1 MRIARVLTR
10 LNLGGPARQALA
22 CDPVLV
28 ARGHAVRIFAGTPS
42 SGEGDLFAAFEAAG
56 LDVVRVPGLARGLSF
71 TGDVRALATLKR
83 GLCDFA
89 PDVVHTHASK
99 AGALGRRAA
108 RVVPRAARVHTFHG
122 HVLDGYFPAF
132 VSSGIAAIERR
143 LARSTDRVV
152 AVSHAT
158 ADDLLRHGILPDE
171 RRLVVVPPGIDLA
184 PLLAIPPRT
193 TPATGALR
201 ELVRAQPAD
210 FVVGVVGRL
219 AEVKRPLVAL
229 DVFDLLAPRYARLH
243 LVFIGDGSERGALE
257 RRIGAYAEP
266 LRARAHLIGARTDMP
281 SVLAELDAVLLTSR
295 TEGLPIALIEAG
307 AAARPAV
314 AMDVGGVAEIV
325 AHERTGWLGKSAD
338 ELAFGLAQLLDD
350 ARIGPAMGLRARIR
364 VESRH
369 SASAL
374 ADRLSELYSV
384 VVEEKR
390 CAS

>member
-1 MRIARVLTR
+1 MTR

-22 CDPVLV
+22 SDPVLV

-42 SGEGDLFAAFEAAG
+42 AAEGDLFRAFEAAG

-83 GLCDFA
+83 GLREFV

-122 HVLDGYFPAF
+122 HVLDGYFPPF
-132 VSSGIAAIERR
+132 ISNGIAALERR
-143 LARSTDRVV
+143 LARSTDRIV

-171 RRLVVVPPGIDLA
+171 RRLVVVPPGVDLT
-184 PLLAIPPRT
+184 PLLAIPART
-193 TPATGALR
+193 VPSTGAVR
-201 ELVRAQPAD
+201 ELLGAQPED

-229 DVFDLLAPRYARLH
+229 DVFELLAPRYPRLH
-243 LVFIGDGSERGALE
+243 VVFIGDGSERGALE

-266 LRARAHLIGARTDMP
+266 VRARAHLIGARTDMP
-281 SVLAELDAVLLTSR
+281 SVLADLDAVLLTSR

-307 AAARPAV
+307 AAARPVV

-325 AHERTGWLGKSAD
+325 AHERTGWLGKTAD
-338 ELAFGLAQLLDD
+338 DLAFGLAQLLDD
-350 ARIGPAMGLRARIR
+350 ARIGPALGLRARIR

-369 SASAL
+369 SATAL
-374 ADRLSELYSV
+374 ADRLVELYSV